1 VVFRTP
7 SATKEV
13 ARFDAERP
21 AAIGVVGCG
30 TVFGRY
36 VGGMARFPELRVAGC
51 ADLLPERALAAAE
64 EHAVA
69 AYSSVQDLIASSD
82 VDVVVNLTPPSA
94 HAAVTAAALD
104 AGKHVYVEKPMAAT
118 LADALRLAE
127 RARDAGLLLGSA
139 PDTFLGGAN
148 QTARRAIDDGLIGA
162 PIGVA
167 AFVTASKPETWHPD
181 PTFLFQPGAGPAL
194 DLGPYYITSI
204 VNLLG
209 PIRAVAGSA
218 RIGSPTRV
226 VTSPQR
232 RVESITVTTPT
243 HLSATL
249 EFESGVIGTFL
260 ASFDIWDHHLPFI
273 EVYGSTGTLTAPD
286 PNGYDGDVLIKPR
299 TSEAWRALPPVIAM
313 ATAMSS
319 TDQSMRGAGVA
330 DLVGALNGQPHRA
343 SAALACH
350 VLEALEA
357 IETSSRE
364 RRVVELA
371 TRCDR
376 PAELLARNDD
386 RA

>member
-1 VVFRTP
+1 LAFPTP
-7 SATKEV
+7 SATNEV

-21 AAIGVVGCG
+21 AAIGIVGCG
-30 TVFGRY
+30 NVFGRY
-36 VGGMARFPELRVAGC
+36 VGGMARFQELHIAGC

-69 AYSSVQDLIASSD
+69 AYSSVQDLIGSPD

-104 AGKHVYVEKPMAAT
+104 AGKHVYVEKPIAT
-118 LADALRLAE
+118 KLADALRLAE

-139 PDTFLGGAN
+139 PDTFLGSAN

-167 AFVTASKPETWHPD
+167 AFVTASKSETWHPD

-194 DLGPYYITSI
+194 DLGPYYITSM

-218 RIGSPTRV
+218 RIGSPTRE
-226 VTSPQR
+226 VTSPRR
-232 RVESITVTTPT
+232 RVESIIVTTPT

-260 ASFDIWDHHLPFI
+260 ASFDIWDHHLPYI
-273 EVYGSTGTLTAPD
+273 EIYGSTGTLTASD
-286 PNGYDGDVLIKPR
+286 PNGYDGNILIKAR
-299 TSEAWRALPPVIAM
+299 AGEAWCTLTPVIAAAA
-313 ATAMSS
+313 ATSS
-319 TDQSMRGAGVA
+319 ADQFVRGAGVA

-357 IETSSRE
+357 IEVSSRE
-364 RRVVELA
+364 RRVVELT

-376 PAELLARNDD
+376 PAELSARNDE
-386 RA
+386 